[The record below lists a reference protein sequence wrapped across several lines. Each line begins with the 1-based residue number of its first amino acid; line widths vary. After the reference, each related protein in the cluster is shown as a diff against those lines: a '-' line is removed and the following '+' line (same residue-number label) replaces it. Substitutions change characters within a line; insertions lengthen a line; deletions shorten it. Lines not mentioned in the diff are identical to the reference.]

1 MGSAVTKCSCVE
13 DHQIDR
19 VDKDSD
25 ESLPP
30 ISSLYVPYQ
39 DRHRFIYDDTHLL
52 GCDDQKISLKEHALV
67 LCSPAQKVPQSNS
80 HGAIDYQLS
89 PRSLANDPIPS
100 NIAESESESDQESVM
115 TFVSPSKDRTSDG
128 NAR

>member
-13 DHQIDR
+13 DRQSDHA
-19 VDKDSD
+19 DSD

-39 DRHRFIYDDTHLL
+39 DRHRFIYDDRYLL
-52 GCDDQKISLKEHALV
+52 DFGDQKMALKDHELGRS
-67 LCSPAQKVPQSNS
+67 SPAQQNRATDN
-80 HGAIDYQLS
+80 HLS
-89 PRSLANDPIPS
+89 PRFLANDPIPS
-100 NIAESESESDQESVM
+100 DISIVDSESDQESVM

-128 NAR
+128 KAR